1 MQKQAPT
8 LGRILVMAGFALSCF
23 GLLLYL
29 WVAFGGGF
37 PLKPKGYRFHIRFGE
52 ATQLAQQADV
62 RISGVPVGKVVKLEL
77 GPGQTTD
84 ATVQLDERYAP
95 IPRDSRAILR
105 SKTLLGETFVELTP
119 GHKQDGLLPE
129 NGLLPDSQVSKTVE
143 LDEIFR
149 SLDPQTRHSFQVWMQ
164 SLAQG
169 IDGRGADLNAAFG
182 NLAPFAED
190 TNTLLVQ
197 LDQQQQAVQQLIR
210 NTGFVFDALSRR
222 SGQLTGLIASSNTV
236 FGTIADRNQELQDT
250 FKAFPT
256 FERESSL
263 TLNRLNRFTREVN
276 PIITQLRPVARQLSP
291 TLQAAGRLAPSFRD
305 FFVNLGPLITA
316 AKPGLPAFRK
326 FLNDARPALGQLD
339 PFTRSLNPFLGYIA
353 DFLPE
358 LDAFMGNIAAS
369 TQGAFPT
376 GPDGVV
382 LHYLRTAAVFGPEG
396 MSIYPQRLATNR
408 PNPYRFPGQ
417 LNELRSGLPVFED
430 RQCAS
435 GPRPVPNI
443 GDPNAFAQTVG
454 GISPDAAQLILE
466 LAFRNDPSNVPAP
479 ACRAQGP
486 TPGYGTDFPHVV
498 AEPPGAN
505 AASAT
510 AAAPSVPA
518 SP

>member
-37 PLKPKGYRFHIRFGE
+37 PLKPQGYRFHIRFGE

-84 ATVQLDERYAP
+84 ATIQLDERYAP

-119 GHKQDGLLPE
+119 GHKSDGLLAE
-129 NGLLPDSQVSKTVE
+129 GGLLPDSQVSKTVE

-149 SLDPQTRHSFQVWMQ
+149 SLDPETRHSFQVWMQ
-164 SLAQG
+164 SLAEG
-169 IDGRGADLNAAFG
+169 IGGRGQDLNSAFG

-190 TNTLLVQ
+190 TNTLLKT
-197 LDQQQQAVQQLIR
+197 LDDQNQAVQQLVR
-210 NTGFVFDALSRR
+210 NTGTVFNALSAR
-222 SGQLTGLIASSNTV
+222 SDQLTGLIRNSNTV
-236 FGTIADRNQELQDT
+236 FGTIADRNQQLEDT
-250 FKAFPT
+250 FRAFPT
-256 FERESSL
+256 FEHESIL
-263 TLNRLNRFTREVN
+263 TLNRLNRFTKTAN
-276 PIITQLRPVARQLSP
+276 PIITQLRPVAVQLSP
-291 TLQAAGRLAPSFRD
+291 TLRAAGRLAPSFRD

-316 AKPGLPAFRK
+316 AKPGLPAFRQ
-326 FLNDARPALGQLD
+326 FLADARPALGQLD

-353 DFLPE
+353 DYLPE
-358 LDAFMGNIAAS
+358 LDGFVGNIAAS
-369 TQGAFPT
+369 TQATPFVGKP
-376 GPDGVV
+376 V
-382 LHYLRTAAVFGPEG
+382 HYLRAASVFSPEG

-408 PNPYRFPGQ
+408 PNPYRSAGQ
-417 LNELRSGLPVFED
+417 LSQLRSGLPVFED

-435 GPRPVPNI
+435 GPRPVPNFPA
-443 GDPNAFAQTVG
+443 DFASIVG
-454 GISPDAAQLILE
+454 GISPIAANYILQF
-466 LAFRNDPSNVPAP
+466 AFRNNPSNVPAP

-486 TPGYGTDFPHVV
+486 TPGYGTAFPHVV

-505 AASAT
+505 AASANAST
-510 AAAPSVPA
+510 A

>member
-37 PLKPKGYRFHIRFGE
+37 PLKPEGYRFQIRFGE

-84 ATVQLDERYAP
+84 ATIQLDERYAP

-119 GHKQDGLLPE
+119 GHKSNGLLAE
-129 NGLLPDSQVSKTVE
+129 GGTLPDSQVSKTVE

-149 SLDPQTRHSFQVWMQ
+149 SLDPRTRHSFQVWMQ
-164 SLAQG
+164 SLAVG
-169 IDGRGADLNAAFG
+169 IAGRGQDLNSAFG

-190 TNTLLVQ
+190 TNTLLQ
-197 LDQQQQAVQQLIR
+197 TLDDQNQAVQQLVR
-210 NTGFVFDALSRR
+210 NTGTVFNALSAR
-222 SGQLTGLIASSNTV
+222 SDQLTGLIRNSNTV
-236 FGTIADRNQELQDT
+236 FGTIADRNEQLQET

-256 FERESSL
+256 FERESIL
-263 TLNRLNRFTREVN
+263 TLNRLNRFTREAN
-276 PIITQLRPVARQLSP
+276 PIITQLRPVARQLTP
-291 TLQAAGRLAPSFRD
+291 TLVAAGRLAPSFRD

-316 AKPGLPAFRK
+316 AKPGLPAFRQ
-326 FLNDARPALGQLD
+326 FLADARPALGQLD

-358 LDAFMGNIAAS
+358 LDGFVGNITAA
-369 TQGAFPT
+369 TQAF
-376 GPDGVV
+376 V
-382 LHYLRTAAVFGPEG
+382 LEGSKQLPIHYLRTVSQFSPEG
-396 MSIYPQRLATNR
+396 LSIYPQRLATNR
-408 PNPYRFPGQ
+408 PNPYRFPKQVDQ
-417 LNELRSGLPVFED
+417 LSTGLPVFEG
-430 RQCAS
+430 RQCPS
-435 GPRPVPNI
+435 GPRPVPNFPA
-443 GDPNAFAQTVG
+443 DFASIVG
-454 GISPDAAQLILE
+454 GLSPDAAQLILDF
-466 LAFRNDPSNVPAP
+466 AFRNDPSNVPAP

-505 AASAT
+505 AASANAGT
-510 AAAPSVPA
+510 A

>member
-95 IPRDSRAILR
+95 IPRDSHAILR

-119 GHKQDGLLPE
+119 GHKQDGLLRE
-129 NGLLPDSQVSKTVE
+129 NGTLSDAQVSKTVE
-143 LDEIFR
+143 IDEIFR
-149 SLDPQTRHSFQVWMQ
+149 SLDPRTRRSFQVWMQ
-164 SLAQG
+164 SLAEG
-169 IDGRGADLNAAFG
+169 IEGRGADLNAAFG

-197 LDQQQQAVQQLIR
+197 LDRQRHELQQLVS
-210 NTGFVFDALSRR
+210 NTGYVFDALSRR
-222 SGQLTGLIASSNTV
+222 SGQLTGLISSSNAV
-236 FGTIADRNQELQDT
+236 FGTVADRNQQLQDT
-250 FKAFPT
+250 FRAFPT
-256 FERESSL
+256 FERESIL

-326 FLNDARPALGQLD
+326 FLDDARPALGQLD
-339 PFTRSLNPFLGYIA
+339 PFTRSLNPFLAYIA
-353 DFLPE
+353 DYLPE
-358 LDAFMGNIAAS
+358 LDAFVGNIAAS
-369 TQGAFPT
+369 TQAAFVT
-376 GPDGVV
+376 GRDQLP
-382 LHYLRTAAVFGPEG
+382 LHYLRTGSVFSPEG

-408 PNPYRFPGQ
+408 PNPYRLTGQ
-417 LNELRSGLPVFED
+417 LSQLRSGLPVFED
-430 RQCAS
+430 RQCAA

-443 GDPNAFAQTVG
+443 SDPNAFATTVG
-454 GISPDAAQLILE
+454 AVSPDAAQLILE

-479 ACRAQGP
+479 ACRAQGA

-505 AASAT
+505 AASAS
-510 AAAPSVPA
+510 AAASSDA

>member
-37 PLKPKGYRFHIRFGE
+37 PLKPEGYRFHVRFGE

-62 RISGVPVGKVVKLEL
+62 RISGVPVGKVVKLAL
-77 GPGQTTD
+77 GPGQSTD
-84 ATVQLDERYAP
+84 ATIQMDERYAP
-95 IPRDSRAILR
+95 IPRDARAILR
-105 SKTLLGETFVELTP
+105 SKTLLGETYVELTP
-119 GHKQDGLLPE
+119 GHKSAGTLPE
-129 NGLLPDSQVSKTVE
+129 GGTLPDAQVSRTVE

-164 SLAQG
+164 SLAEG
-169 IDGRGADLNAAFG
+169 IQGRGYDLNNAFG

-190 TNTLLVQ
+190 TNTLLKQ
-197 LDQQQQAVQQLIR
+197 LNEQQQAVQLLVR
-210 NTGFVFDALSRR
+210 NTGIVFDALSRR
-222 SGQLTGLIASSNTV
+222 SGQLTGLIRNSNAV
-236 FGTIADRNQELQDT
+236 FGTIADRNEQLQET

-256 FERESSL
+256 FEHESTL
-263 TLNRLNRFTREVN
+263 TLNRLNRFTHEAN

-291 TLQAAGRLAPSFRD
+291 TLQAAGRLAPDFRD

-326 FLNDARPALGQLD
+326 FLADARPALGQLD
-339 PFTRSLNPFLGYIA
+339 PFTRSLNPFLAYIA
-353 DFLPE
+353 DFVPE
-358 LDAFMGNIAAS
+358 LDAFVGNIVGA
-369 TQGAFPT
+369 TQATPPGGQP
-376 GPDGVV
+376 V
-382 LHYLRTAAVFGPEG
+382 HYLRTSTVFSPDGLT
-396 MSIYPQRLATNR
+396 IYPQRLATNR
-408 PNPYRFPGQ
+408 PNGYRFPRQ
-417 LNELRSGLPVFED
+417 MDELITGLPVFEN
-430 RQCAS
+430 RQCPT
-435 GPRPVPNI
+435 GPRPVP
-443 GDPNAFAQTVG
+443 DLPPNFPEIVG
-454 GISPDAAQLILE
+454 GVSPDAPQLLLE
-466 LAFRNDPSNVPAP
+466 FAFRDDPSNVPAP

-505 AASAT
+505 ASSASA
-510 AAAPSVPA
+510 AADA

>member
-37 PLKPKGYRFHIRFGE
+37 PLKPKGYRFHVRFGE

-77 GPGQTTD
+77 GPGQTTE
-84 ATVQLDERYAP
+84 ATIQLDERYAP

-105 SKTLLGETFVELTP
+105 SKTLLAETFVELTP
-119 GHKQDGLLPE
+119 GRKQGGLLPE
-129 NGLLPDSQVSKTVE
+129 NGVLPDAQVSKTVE

-149 SLDPQTRHSFQVWMQ
+149 SLDARTRHSFGVWMQ

-169 IDGRGADLNAAFG
+169 IEGRGADLNAALG
-182 NLAPFAED
+182 NLAPFAEN
-190 TNTLLVQ
+190 TNRLLVQ
-197 LDQQQQAVQQLIR
+197 LDRQEEAVQQLIR
-210 NTGFVFDALSRR
+210 NTGTVFNALSAR
-222 SGQLTGLIASSNTV
+222 SDQLTGLIRNSNTV
-236 FGTIADRNQELQDT
+236 FDTIADRNQQLEET

-263 TLNRLNRFTREVN
+263 TLERLVRFTRDVN
-276 PIITQLRPVARQLSP
+276 PIITDLRPVARGLSP

-316 AKPGLPAFRK
+316 ARPGLPAFRR
-326 FLNDARPALGQLD
+326 FLADARPALGQLD

-358 LDAFMGNIAAS
+358 LDGFIGNIVGA
-369 TQGAFPT
+369 TQAVPAIGPARHYVRVGTAFS
-376 GPDGVV
+376 
-382 LHYLRTAAVFGPEG
+382 PEG
-396 MSIYPQRLATNR
+396 LTIYPQRLATNR
-408 PNPYRFPGQ
+408 TNPYRFPRQ
-417 LNELRSGLPVFED
+417 LDQMSTSLPGFED

-435 GPRPVPNI
+435 GPRPVPNFPANFADII
-443 GDPNAFAQTVG
+443 GGAFPSTATYLRQF
-454 GISPDAAQLILE
+454 
-466 LAFRNDPSNVPAP
+466 AFRNDPANVPAP
-479 ACRAQGP
+479 PCRTQGP

-505 AASAT
+505 AAAASA
-510 AAAPSVPA
+510 SA

>member
-37 PLKPKGYRFHIRFGE
+37 PLKPEGYRFHVRFGE

-77 GPGQTTD
+77 GPGQTTE
-84 ATVQLDERYAP
+84 ATIQLDERYAP

-129 NGLLPDSQVSKTVE
+129 GGVLPDAQVSKTVE

-149 SLDPQTRHSFQVWMQ
+149 SLDSRTRDAFGVWMQ

-169 IDGRGADLNAAFG
+169 IDGRGADLNAALG

-197 LDQQQQAVQQLIR
+197 LDRQEEALQQLIR
-210 NTGFVFDALSRR
+210 NTGTVFNAFSARR
-222 SGQLTGLIASSNTV
+222 DQLTGLIRNSNTV
-236 FGTIADRNQELQDT
+236 FSTIADRNQQLQET

-263 TLNRLNRFTREVN
+263 TLERLNRFTREAN
-276 PIITQLRPVARQLSP
+276 PIIAELRPVARGLTP

-316 AKPGLPAFRK
+316 ARPGFPAFRR
-326 FLNDARPALGQLD
+326 FLADVRPALGQLD
-339 PFTRSLNPFLGYIA
+339 PFTRSLNPFLAYIA
-353 DFLPE
+353 DYLPE
-358 LDAFMGNIAAS
+358 LDAFVGNIAAS
-369 TQGAFPT
+369 TQGLT
-376 GPDGVV
+376 LDGRAQTPR
-382 LHYLRTAAVFGPEG
+382 HYLRTAAVFSPEG

-417 LNELRSGLPVFED
+417 LSQLSSGLPVFEE

-435 GPRPVPNI
+435 GPRPGPNI
-443 GDPNAFAQTVG
+443 SDPNAFAQTIG
-454 GISPDAAQLILE
+454 GVSPDAAQLLLD
-466 LAFRNDPSNVPAP
+466 LAFRNDPANVPAP
-479 ACRAQGP
+479 PCRAQGP

-505 AASAT
+505 AAT
-510 AAAPSVPA
+510 ASTAP
-518 SP
+518 

>member
-37 PLKPKGYRFHIRFGE
+37 PLKPEGYRFHIRFGE
-52 ATQLAQQADV
+52 AAQLAQQADV
-62 RISGVPVGKVVKLEL
+62 RISGVPVGKVVKLQL

-84 ATVQLDERYAP
+84 ATVEMDERYAP

-105 SKTLLGETFVELTP
+105 TKTLLGETFVELTP

-129 NGLLPDSQVSKTVE
+129 DGLLPDSQVSKTVE

-149 SLDPQTRHSFQVWMQ
+149 SLDPRTRHSFQVWMQ
-164 SLAQG
+164 SLAVG
-169 IDGRGADLNAAFG
+169 IEGRGADLNAAFG

-197 LDQQQQAVQQLIR
+197 LDRQQQAVQQLVR
-210 NTGFVFDALSRR
+210 NTGTVFNALSAR
-222 SGQLTGLIASSNTV
+222 SGQLTGLIRNSNTV
-236 FGTIADRNQELQDT
+236 FGTVADRNQQLQDT

-256 FERESSL
+256 FERESIL
-263 TLNRLNRFTREVN
+263 TLNRLNRFAREVT
-276 PIITQLRPVARQLSP
+276 PILTELRPVARQLTP
-291 TLQAAGRLAPSFRD
+291 TLQAAGRLAPPFRD

-316 AKPGLPAFRK
+316 ARPGLPAFRQ
-326 FLNDARPALGQLD
+326 FLADARPALGQLD

-358 LDAFMGNIAAS
+358 LDAFVGGIAAS
-369 TQGAFPT
+369 TQASAIT
-376 GPDGVV
+376 NGPEQLV
-382 LHYLRTAAVFGPEG
+382 LHYLRTGTVFAPDG
-396 MSIYPQRLATNR
+396 MTSYPQRLATNR

-417 LNELRSGLPVFED
+417 ANELRTGMPVFED

-435 GPRPVPNI
+435 GPRPTPNI
-443 GDPNAFAQTVG
+443 SDPNAFAQAVG
-454 GISPDAAQLILE
+454 GLSPDAAGLLLE
-466 LAFRNDPSNVPAP
+466 FAFRNDPSNVPAP

-510 AAAPSVPA
+510 

>member
-62 RISGVPVGKVVKLEL
+62 RISGVPVGKVVKLAL

-84 ATVQLDERYAP
+84 ATIQLDERYAP
-95 IPRDSRAILR
+95 IPRDSHAILR

-119 GHKQDGLLPE
+119 GHKQDGLLRE
-129 NGLLPDSQVSKTVE
+129 GGTLPDAQVSKTVE

-149 SLDPQTRHSFQVWMQ
+149 SLDPRTRHSFQVWMQ
-164 SLAQG
+164 SLAVG
-169 IDGRGADLNAAFG
+169 IRGRGADLNAAFG

-197 LDQQQQAVQQLIR
+197 LDRQQQAVQQLIR
-210 NTGFVFDALSRR
+210 NTGTVFNALSAR
-222 SGQLTGLIASSNTV
+222 SDQLTGLIRNSNTV
-236 FGTIADRNQELQDT
+236 FGTIADRNQQLQDT

-256 FERESSL
+256 FERESIL
-263 TLNRLNRFTREVN
+263 TLNRLNRFAHEAN
-276 PIITQLRPVARQLSP
+276 PIITELRPVARQLSP
-291 TLQAAGRLAPSFRD
+291 TLKAAGRLAPSFRD

-316 AKPGLPAFRK
+316 AKPGLPAFRR
-326 FLNDARPALGQLD
+326 FLGDARPALGQLD

-358 LDAFMGNIAAS
+358 LDAFVGNIVAA
-369 TQGAFPT
+369 TQGT
-376 GPDGVV
+376 ETRGND
-382 LHYLRTAAVFGPEG
+382 LIHYLRVASIFSPEG
-396 MSIYPQRLATNR
+396 LSIYPQRLATNR
-408 PNPYRFPGQ
+408 PNPYRFPRQ
-417 LNELRSGLPVFED
+417 LSQLSTGLPVFED
-430 RQCAS
+430 RQCTS
-435 GPRPVPNI
+435 GPRPVPNFPANFPEI
-443 GDPNAFAQTVG
+443 VG
-454 GISPDAAQLILE
+454 NVSPDAAQLL
-466 LAFRNDPSNVPAP
+466 LQFAFRNDPSNVPAP
-479 ACRAQGP
+479 PCRAQGP
-486 TPGYGTDFPHVV
+486 TPGFGTDFPHVV

-505 AASAT
+505 AASTSAT
-510 AAAPSVPA
+510 AAAASTAA